1 MFELDFRNL
10 TVVVSLIIHASLLW
24 ILYRY
29 GRRTLGGK
37 AYSVAIL
44 AIAGW
49 IFPMILYRSH
59 LFDQTLIWAKLLY
72 IMASFTSTSFFYFT
86 LVFTKTKQVKR
97 WHEALI
103 FIENVAIVFLCAYP
117 GALIREVIISPV
129 RETFIVWGLWYWVY
143 ASHISLFFIA
153 GFLVLFR
160 YMRRSTGTVYNQ
172 TRSILIGY
180 FFASN
185 LAMVTNLVLP
195 WFGYFELNW
204 LGQFFSTLVAV
215 FTTYAILRHQL
226 LNIKVITTEFFLL
239 LINSTLI
246 IQFVLSG
253 TFSRFVVNGIILG
266 MVMFISYLLIQSVK
280 NEVEQKEQMTKLADS
295 LQRANVRL
303 KQLDKQKTE
312 FLSIASHQ
320 LRTPLSII
328 KGYIEL
334 IQDGAYGKITPEA
347 FGVLKNMDES
357 NERLVKLVD
366 EFLNISRIEQGR
378 TKFVFKE
385 QDISALITPIVDELR
400 QKANEKNLVVAWE
413 KPTAVIK
420 AVIDEEKI
428 HHVIYNYVDNAIKYT
443 PDGKVVIRVREENNG
458 VTVTVEDTGLGFT
471 DEDTPNFFN
480 KFYRG
485 KNVRGTNVNGTGLGI
500 YVCKQFIEGHLGH
513 VWAKSAGL
521 GKGSEF
527 GFWVPYDA
535 PDREKDNPIS
545 NEQLVVNQYGS

>member
-1 MFELDFRNL
+1 MFDLDFRNL
-10 TVVVSLIIHASLLW
+10 TVVVSLIIHAALLW

-59 LFDQTLIWAKLLY
+59 LFGQTLIWAKLLY

-86 LVFTKTKQVKR
+86 LVFTQTKRVKR
-97 WHEALI
+97 WQEILL
-103 FIENVAIVFLCAYP
+103 FLENIAIVVLCAYP
-117 GALIREVIISPV
+117 GALITEAIIVPEK
-129 RETFIVWGLWYWVY
+129 ETFLVWGPWYWVY
-143 ASHISLFFIA
+143 VSHISLFFIA
-153 GFLVLFR
+153 GFFVLFR
-160 YMRRSTGTVYNQ
+160 YMRKSTGTVYNQ
-172 TRSILIGY
+172 TKSILIGY
-180 FFASN
+180 FFGSN
-185 LAMVTNLVLP
+185 LAMVTNLSFP

-246 IQFVLSG
+246 IQFILSG
-253 TFSRFVVNGIILG
+253 TFSHFVINGTILG
-266 MVMFISYLLIQSVK
+266 MVMLISYLLIQSVK
-280 NEVEQKEQMTKLADS
+280 NEVEQKDQMAKLADS

-334 IQDGAYGKITPEA
+334 IQDGAYGKITKDA
-347 FGVLKNMDES
+347 FTVLKNMDES

-385 QDISALITPIVDELR
+385 HDMSELIIPVVDELR
-400 QKANEKNLVVAWE
+400 QKAKEKSLDVVFE
-413 KPTAVIK
+413 IPPTPAR

-443 PDGKVVIRVREENNG
+443 PKGSVCVRVKEENNG
-458 VTVTVEDTGLGFT
+458 VTVLVQDTGLGFT

-527 GFWVPYDA
+527 GFWVPFDA
-535 PDREKDNPIS
+535 PDRDTETIVQKG
-545 NEQLVVNQYGS
+545 QTVVNQYGL